1 MNNYIL
7 VAEIEKI
14 IVPCSLEFRSKNFV
28 YYLYPYDVN
37 ERISLVKSKLNDI
50 DDYFKNYQTN
60 PIRNNLV
67 ILKDENSKTIIFTEI
82 QETDDSIEKEPF
94 DYVIDY
100 FSIILKTLNLFY
112 TNIFNIK
119 RISIFKK
126 VGTISKLIRIIGNYP
141 EIELESPRGN
151 ELLEN
156 IDVRYFEPFFPKILE
171 KISKNQQFTDVFDE
185 YINGKIIKK
194 IEYKIVY
201 LWNTL
206 EHISERFLK
215 SKKKHMVIQATKFKE
230 LKSIIQIKMDELKQS
245 DLVFAENLEE
255 AKHIII
261 SKMNNY
267 PQIIDKILFMFKKY
281 NLYSIDT
288 EQIIR
293 KVYYLRNR
301 IFHDGIYMPQLLPK
315 FKNNFFKEKPVSIKD
330 LEHLLK
336 NFELCINKILIWLLE
351 LNQIFDLDENSKL
364 IWKERFPIDD
374 SYFNYILTTEDGRKI
389 EQAVEI
395 QHSHFKSKIELEA
408 YAIKTIEYLSRKPK
422 YLKLINFL
430 NTFQEYWRKLLSL
443 KYIPS
448 YIEGYGENFFIKF
461 EDEKNGHFTISTNSS
476 FMEKINKTINAVKG
490 PKNLDLKTYIY
501 ILNCGTIQ
509 LKLHLVKLIESLDFK
524 GETRGEFYCSQLDY
538 GSSEFEKFEDGR
550 IIRRGKCAI
559 CKKNVREINLI
570 NPKFFGRFFPM
581 SILYICNNC
590 KHSSSQ
596 EIFIYPIISEQ
607 FVQIPI
613 HIMKGEKCI
622 RKGNGFFYVQIKDKK
637 KYLFFITTYK
647 IITGH
652 FPTEDYSRSG
662 ESAKLIFHTSRDD
675 RKKNLEIELPLYTK
689 ENSPVWFQ
697 SEKNNRTDIV
707 IIPILP
713 LVHQN
718 TKFIALSR
726 KNLEIPTKPSN
737 NLFLSVIGFK
747 NGIYGNGLPQIMGF
761 HLYKDEFLSLLQK
774 TNISIEP
781 YNGMEGSPVFVFN
794 NNFEE
799 GEFQHIFIGI
809 YSDFQNGTILKT
821 NLIIEQIDK
830 YNPKKYIS
838 EIFLNL
844 PYTRKVHL
852 K

>member
-14 IVPCSLEFRSKNFV
+14 GIPCPLEFRSKNFV
-28 YYLYPYDVN
+28 YFLYPFDVN
-37 ERISLVKSKLNDI
+37 EKISLIKSKLIDL
-50 DDYFKNYQTN
+50 DDYFQNYQTN

-67 ILKDENSKTIIFTEI
+67 VLKEETSKAFIITEI
-82 QETDDSIEKEPF
+82 QETDDSIEKKPF
-94 DYVIDY
+94 DNVIDY
-100 FSIILKTLNLFY
+100 FSIILMTLNLFY
-112 TNIFNIK
+112 TNLFNIK

-126 VGTISKLIRIIGNYP
+126 VGTISKLIRIIGNHP
-141 EIELESPRGN
+141 EIELETVRGN

-156 IDVRYFEPFFPKILE
+156 IDVRYFEPFFPKILD
-171 KISKNQQFTDVFDE
+171 KISKNQQFTDVFE
-185 YINGKIIKK
+185 EFINGKIIKK

-215 SKKKHMVIQATKFKE
+215 GKKKHMVIQDNKFKE
-230 LKSIIQIKMDELKQS
+230 LKTIVQIKMAELKRS

-255 AKHIII
+255 AKNIII

-267 PQIIDKILFMFKKY
+267 PQIIDKILFMFKNY
-281 NLYSIDT
+281 NIYSKDT

-301 IFHDGIYMPQLLPK
+301 IFHNGVYLPQLLSK
-315 FKNNFFKEKPVSIKD
+315 LKNNFSKEEPVSIKD
-330 LEHLLK
+330 LEKLIQ
-336 NFELCINKILIWLLE
+336 NFEILINKILIWLLE
-351 LNQIFDLDENSKL
+351 LNKIFDLDENGKL
-364 IWKERFPIDD
+364 IWKERFPKDD
-374 SYFNYILTTEDGRKI
+374 SYFNYILKTEDGHKI
-389 EQAVEI
+389 ESAIEI
-395 QHSHFKSKIELEA
+395 QHSHFKSKIELKA
-408 YAIKTIEYLSRKPK
+408 YAIKTIKYLSRKPK

-430 NTFQEYWRKLLSL
+430 NTFQGYWRKLLSL

-448 YIEGYGENFFIKF
+448 YIEGYGEKFFIKF

-476 FMEKINKTINAVKG
+476 FMEKIKKTINAVKG

-509 LKLHLVKLIESLDFK
+509 LKLQLVKLVESLDFK

-550 IIRRGKCAI
+550 ITRRGKCAI

-581 SILYICNNC
+581 SILYICNKC
-590 KHSSSQ
+590 KHTSSQ
-596 EIFIYPIISEQ
+596 EIFIYPFISEQ

-652 FPTEDYSRSG
+652 FPTENYSRSG

-697 SEKNNRTDIV
+697 SEKNNSTDIV

-726 KNLEIPTKPSN
+726 KNLEIPPKLSN
-737 NLFLSVIGFK
+737 DLFLSVIGFK
-747 NGIYGNGLPQIMGF
+747 NGIYGDGLPKMVGF
-761 HLYKDEFLSLLQK
+761 HLSKDEFQSLMHE
-774 TNISIEP
+774 TNIPIEP

-794 NNFEE
+794 NNFKK

-809 YSDFQNGTILKT
+809 YSDFQNGVVLKA
-821 NLIIEQIDK
+821 NLISEQIDK

-844 PYTRKVHL
+844 PYFRKLHL